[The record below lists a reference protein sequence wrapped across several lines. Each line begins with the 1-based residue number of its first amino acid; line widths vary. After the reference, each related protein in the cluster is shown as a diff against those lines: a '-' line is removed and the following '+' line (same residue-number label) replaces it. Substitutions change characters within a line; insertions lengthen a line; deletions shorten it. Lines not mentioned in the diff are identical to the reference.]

1 MGVKH
6 RLVLYRRVNR
16 RYGRSDASTI
26 GAETNAAQQPA
37 GAFGV
42 LDFRK
47 DGGKVG

>member
-26 GAETNAAQQPA
+26 GAETNAAKPP
-37 GAFGV
+37 
-42 LDFRK
+42 LDCK